1 MPSSSL
7 SRKNLYLCRHYGD
20 ERTGLLPF
28 VDLSAPDL
36 APVSASMVP
45 DALISYADIPKRKP
59 RPPRDPSVRYG
70 VHFYIDDYRFSAVL
84 KDIQRVISILRD
96 YSAVLTPDYSLYRD
110 MDLTVQRIN
119 ILRSRMVGY
128 LMQEAGLTVIPTV
141 SWSDERSYEFCF
153 DGLPENSVLS
163 VSSVGVLRDKEARQ
177 LFIKGYHAMIERLKP
192 ACVMFYG
199 SLPEELKGI
208 NVPIRRYKNTTF
220 AWAHNKGKET
230 V

>member
-1 MPSSSL
+1 MPCTSL

-28 VDLSAPDL
+28 VDLSAPGL

-84 KDIQRVISILRD
+84 KDIQRAILILRD

-119 ILRSRMVGY
+119 ILRSRTVGY

-141 SWSDERSYEFCF
+141 SWSDERSYGFCF

-163 VSSVGVLRDKEARQ
+163 VSSVGVLRDKEALR
-177 LFIKGYHAMIERLKP
+177 LFIKG
-192 ACVMFYG
+192 
-199 SLPEELKGI
+199 
-208 NVPIRRYKNTTF
+208 
-220 AWAHNKGKET
+220 
-230 V
+230 